1 MHGLSTG
8 IQLNKRRTFH
18 SVAAQK
24 NSDFT
29 IKETCKSSSCL
40 SPVCYELLFFVSSV
54 LQAVAAVG
62 SVKTGSGQA
71 GTFAGPAALAGEQ
84 AVSHAPVA
92 AAVGPKAMSTE
103 GEHRGAHHGKTE
115 RRKT

>member
-1 MHGLSTG
+1 MSTG

-18 SVAAQK
+18 LVAAQK
-24 NSDFT
+24 NSEFT
-29 IKETCKSSSCL
+29 IKDTCKSSSCL

-84 AVSHAPVA
+84 AVSRAPVA

-115 RRKT
+115 RRKI